1 VLGRH
6 VTTAVTL
13 LVLLAI
19 LAVAGL
25 VGIKSLFAPVDD
37 NAKTS
42 PSCTSTTVR
51 KGQRV
56 TAHQVQ
62 VSVFNAGDRR
72 GLADRTL
79 LALAHRG
86 FKKGSVG
93 NAPSDA
99 HVKRVQVW
107 TTQPKDVAARLVA
120 RQFGP
125 GTKVRLIDTNLGP
138 GVDVVVGNHRG
149 PLAKQTPKTR
159 RIVVEKRSSAC
170 LPRSSAH

>member
-1 VLGRH
+1 MRGRH

-25 VGIKSLFAPVDD
+25 VGIRSLFAPVDD
-37 NAKTS
+37 HSKATA
-42 PSCTSTTVR
+42 SCKSTAVR
-51 KGQRV
+51 RGQRV
-56 TAHQVQ
+56 VPHQVQ
-62 VSVFNAGDRR
+62 VSVFNAGDRT

-79 LALAHRG
+79 LALARRG
-86 FKKGSVG
+86 FRQGSVG
-93 NAPSDA
+93 NAPSGT

-107 TTQPKDVAARLVA
+107 TTEPRDVAARLVA

-125 GTKVRLIDTNLGP
+125 GTKVRFVDTNLGP

-149 PLAKQTPKTR
+149 PLAKASPQTR
-159 RIVVEKRSSAC
+159 RLVVKRHASAC
-170 LPRSSAH
+170 LRRG